1 MSKRV
6 AFSSVMTALALVCL
20 FAASIAPSAK
30 IALLAACSVFG
41 MLCTAEYG
49 PKYGW
54 LHYVGVSLLALL
66 LIPKKMYV
74 LAYVALLGYYPVV
87 KLYIEKL
94 NRRAAEWILKLLLF
108 QVVLAG
114 VYVIFRLFFLP
125 GMESVAVTF
134 LLQHLLWVIAA
145 AEAIFVVYDYA
156 LSYMI
161 TYYCKV
167 LQSKMRKGGWV

>member
-49 PKYGW
+49 SKYGW
-54 LHYVGVSLLALL
+54 LHYIGVSLLALL

-74 LAYVALLGYYPVV
+74 LVYIALLGYYPVV
-87 KLYIEKL
+87 KMYIEKL
-94 NRRAAEWILKLLLF
+94 NRRVAEWLLKLLLF
-108 QVVLAG
+108 QVVLVGA
-114 VYVIFRLFFLP
+114 YVIFRVFFLP
-125 GMESVAVTF
+125 GMESAAVSF
-134 LLQHLLWVIAA
+134 ALQYLPWIVVA
-145 AEAIFVVYDYA
+145 AEALFIVYDYT
-156 LSYMI
+156 LSYI
-161 TYYCKV
+161 IRYYCKV
-167 LQSKMRKGGWV
+167 LQSKLRKGGWV